1 MTKQYDQENLII
13 HPVQSNGSLIAEVTP
28 QAAGWDTI
36 HFQVHHLAPG
46 QQFTFDSRAA
56 ELALVVL
63 SGKVNVTANCG
74 VWEDLGG
81 RSSVFTGLPSALYLP
96 IDTTFTVSAAVECEF
111 AIAWVLA
118 EKAYP
123 PQRIDPHD
131 IEVEIRGGDNATRQI
146 NKIIPP
152 GFACDRLVVV
162 EVYTPS
168 GNWSSYPP
176 HKHDVLVHNPQG
188 ELLEADLDEIYF
200 YKIDRPEGYAFQ
212 RVYTD
217 ASSPLEQAGC
227 PIDATLLVRSNDTV
241 LVPEG
246 YHPVVVPPGYTA
258 YYLNVLAGSHQSL
271 AAIDD
276 PQYTW
281 VKETYQSQDPRVPL
295 YPLEQK

>member
-1 MTKQYDQENLII
+1 
-13 HPVQSNGSLIAEVTP
+13 
-28 QAAGWDTI
+28 
-36 HFQVHHLAPG
+36 LAPG
-46 QQFTFDSRAA
+46 QQFTFSSLAA
-56 ELALVVL
+56 ELARVVL

-74 VWEDLGG
+74 VWEDLGAVPCFF
-81 RSSVFTGLPSALYLP
+81 RAALSALPAGRLN
-96 IDTTFTVSAAVECEF
+96 FTVSAAVDSEF

-176 HKHDVLVHNPQG
+176 HKHDVLVHNAQG

-200 YKIDRPEGYAFQ
+200 YKINRPEGYAFQ

-227 PIDATLLVRSNDTV
+227 PIDATLLVRNNDTV

-246 YHPVVVPPGYTA
+246 YHPVVVPLVITA
-258 YYLNVLAGSHQSL
+258 YYLNVLAGSTTPWRRSMIRNTPGSKIRTSIKTR
-271 AAIDD
+271 AFR
-276 PQYTW
+276 Y
-281 VKETYQSQDPRVPL
+281 
-295 YPLEQK
+295 YPVEQK